1 MDYKVLESDD
11 MFFILKEPEKEV
23 ILAIDTKEKIIT
35 DLTGKKAIIS
45 EYGKDRH

>member
-1 MDYKVLESDD
+1 MKYRLVEDNG
-11 MFFILKEPEKEV
+11 MFFILDERPEV